1 MHSEVP
7 PHEKIRFRRSDIA
20 SLDALPSAVPLP
32 RHARVA
38 RASRKLG
45 KAVVLGVLG
54 ICVAVALAVAVVVAG
69 FGEGR
74 LRLEAQ
80 KAVLGLVGD
89 GYEVGIGSVGVTLDG
104 FRGFV
109 LRIDDMAIA
118 PAGQEGRTT
127 RVGSARFGLNM
138 LPLLRGEMQI
148 GRIAVSDAVL
158 DAGAFPQPAGGAGL
172 AIFNGDGLADPD
184 LINAAVFDVV
194 KQAIDVLEAR
204 GMRRIEISNVEI
216 VLPGEAATRVRVD
229 EAALRRRSGGGM
241 RLSATMEALGRVLTA
256 RGDAALDSAGD
267 RVASLDLRVDL
278 ADYAQPQ
285 KEDDAA
291 APRPAAERV
300 GAAVLA
306 FSGSQVADGGRLALS
321 GRVERADFPVS
332 RRDNIVADLDF
343 VATSQS
349 GTGKVEIERLR
360 ILSGRST
367 WGFHG
372 AIGPAPREGAAG
384 DGPPSEN
391 GAFYRYEL
399 VSDGSSVAPAGSSE
413 PTLLVAARVAGR
425 LDAAATA
432 LHADEIGVRSPQGEV
447 TGHGAVRFERGKRP
461 GLDLRIDVGAMP
473 VSHAKQLWPWFAAGS
488 AQRWVTANVFGGQVE
503 GGWVELKVPAGRFG
517 DGTPLRHEEVSG
529 FFKVRGTRFDVA
541 GRIPPVRDGTGTVA
555 FFGTDVEIELAE
567 GTVYMPSGRTVA
579 ASNGV
584 LDIRDAHI
592 KPTIGRLDIEVA
604 GQADAVLELASY
616 DPIGVGR
623 FVDLKPDD
631 LDGTVSGSVA
641 ADIPLQSGVP
651 LDRLDWKVEL
661 AYDDLSVARP
671 FQGQAVRAATGT
683 IIVDPQKA
691 VIEAKAQLNGLP
703 ATLKLTEPLGQSTEQ
718 RQRQIAIDMDDK
730 ARAAL
735 APGLDALLS
744 GIVRVEVDD
753 AGSGAGSGAGADAAR
768 TIRADLQPATLS
780 IPWVGWSKGAGV
792 AAAVSFAMKAS
803 GGRTELSDF
812 SLRGETFA
820 ASGTVLLND
829 GGVERVRFPAMRLNR
844 GDDFSLDVVR
854 SGGGYAV
861 TVRGKSVDA
870 RSLVKLYTRDAG
882 AGGTA
887 EAAATPVTLDLKVD
901 AMSGFHGEV
910 LRDVTLSYSGT
921 GAQGGNTEFSATTA
935 SGQQIVFRDGMEGG
949 TRGISMQSADAGAL
963 LRFLDIYERMEG
975 GRIALSLSGRGGETL
990 RGRIDARDFWLVN
1003 EPRLSSIVSTPSTQ
1017 DGRSLNQAVRGSLDT
1032 SRVQFERGYAEIA
1045 RGQGRVSL
1053 DRGIL
1058 RGPMIGVSFQGLLS
1072 DGNGNMAMTGTFM
1085 PAYGLNRIFG
1095 EIPIIGQI
1103 LGNGR
1108 DRGLIG
1114 ITFRL
1119 AGKTDEPRL
1128 EVNPLSVI
1136 APGIFR
1142 SVFKFR

>member
-32 RHARVA
+32 RHARMA

-45 KAVVLGVLG
+45 KAVVLAVLG
-54 ICVAVALAVAVVVAG
+54 ICVAIALAVAVVVAG

-80 KAVLGLVGD
+80 KAVLGVVGD

-127 RVGSARFGLNM
+127 RIGSARFGLNM
-138 LPLLRGEMQI
+138 LPLLRGEMQF

-158 DAGAFPQPAGGAGL
+158 DAGAFPQPAGGTGL
-172 AIFNGDGLADPD
+172 AIFNEDGLADPD
-184 LINAAVFDVV
+184 LLNAAVFDVV
-194 KQAIDVLEAR
+194 RQAITVLDAR
-204 GMRRIEISNVEI
+204 GMRRIEVSNVEI

-229 EAALRRRSGGGM
+229 EATLRRRPGGGM
-241 RLSATMEALGRVLTA
+241 RLAATIEAFGRVLTA
-256 RGDAALDSAGD
+256 RGDAALDSAGG

-278 ADYAQPQ
+278 ADHAQAQ
-285 KEDDAA
+285 EDDPDT
-291 APRPAAERV
+291 PRPAGERV

-306 FSGSQVADGGRLALS
+306 FSGSQTADGGRLALS

-332 RRDNIVADLDF
+332 SRDDIVADLDF

-372 AIGPAPREGAAG
+372 AIGPAPRDAAA
-384 DGPPSEN
+384 D

-399 VSDGSSVAPAGSSE
+399 VSDGSSISPAGSSE
-413 PTLLVAARVAGR
+413 PSLLVAARVAGR

-447 TGHGAVRFERGKRP
+447 TGRGAVLFERGKRP

-541 GRIPPVRDGTGTVA
+541 GRIPPVRDGSGTVA
-555 FFGTDVEIELAE
+555 FFGTDVEIELAQ

-592 KPTIGRLDIEVA
+592 KPTIGRLDIEVS

-683 IIVDPQKA
+683 IVVDPQKA

-703 ATLKLTEPLGQSTEQ
+703 ATLKLTEPLGQSTER

-744 GIVRVEVDD
+744 GIVKVEVDD
-753 AGSGAGSGAGADAAR
+753 ARSGAEADAAR

-792 AAAVSFAMKAS
+792 PAAVSFAMKAA

-812 SLRGETFA
+812 SLRGESFA

-844 GDDFSLDVVR
+844 GDDFSLDVAR
-854 SGGGYAV
+854 SGAGYTV

-870 RSLVKLYTRDAG
+870 RSLVKLYARDVG
-882 AGGTA
+882 AGGAA
-887 EAAATPVTLDLKVD
+887 EVAATPVTLDLKVD
-901 AMSGFHGEV
+901 AMAGFHGEV
-910 LRDVTLSYSGT
+910 LRNVTLAYSGT

-935 SGQQIVFRDGMEGG
+935 SGEQIVFRDGLEGG

-975 GRIALSLSGRGGETL
+975 GRIALSLSGRSGETL

-1032 SRVQFERGYAEIA
+1032 SRVQFERGYAEVA

-1142 SVFKFR
+1142 SVFEFR